1 MILPPVSRR
10 SLLGTAIKGAGAWLG
25 SHVSLLTAQ
34 ANYSMGGHAELVTLC
49 SDLRCP
55 KPIGEACRL
64 ALSPSESRPSSLVR
78 AILGEIEWSER
89 SPPNGLAHALMKRS
103 RTDFGE
109 RRVVSVNGWILS
121 LTETRLYA
129 LAWLLS
135 DAAVPTA

>member
-10 SLLGTAIKGAGAWLG
+10 SLLGTAIKGAGASLG
-25 SHVSLLTAQ
+25 SYLSFPTAQ
-34 ANYSMGGHAELVTLC
+34 ANYSMAGHTELITLC

-78 AILGEIEWSER
+78 AILGEIEWRER
-89 SPPNGLAHALMKRS
+89 SRPNGLAYALMKRS

-109 RRVVSVNGWILS
+109 RRVVSVDGWILS

-129 LAWLLS
+129 LAGLLF
-135 DAAVPTA
+135 DAAIPTA